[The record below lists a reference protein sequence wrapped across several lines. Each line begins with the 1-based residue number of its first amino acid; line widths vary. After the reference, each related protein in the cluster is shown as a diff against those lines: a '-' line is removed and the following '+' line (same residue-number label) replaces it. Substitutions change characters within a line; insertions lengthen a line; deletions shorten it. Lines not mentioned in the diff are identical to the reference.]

1 MDSREISR
9 FLIPMIYSTTISL
22 TIWWTLR
29 SASAKYKCLIFGI
42 IIKPHKIDSTASF
55 PAAPTQLSTAW
66 CASGSKVLWHHLS
79 TTWTQCRTLRWWCCS
94 VCGCCQ
100 THAVGFCAVISK
112 MADFNFRERVA
123 LMTCRVT
130 PFTGQSV
137 ACILLTSHFWINS
150 ARLEPCTN
158 KVAGT
163 RYYKLL
169 ENPENWVGTSR
180 YQWERVISVL

>member
-1 MDSREISR
+1 MFNILNNYQAPQNRLYGLFSRST
-9 FLIPMIYSTTISL
+9 YSTEYRLMCVGVKSPVTSFV
-22 TIWWTLR
+22 
-29 SASAKYKCLIFGI
+29 YNMN
-42 IIKPHKIDSTASF
+42 TA
-55 PAAPTQLSTAW
+55 Q
-66 CASGSKVLWHHLS
+66 H
-79 TTWTQCRTLRWWCCS
+79 CRTLRWWCCS